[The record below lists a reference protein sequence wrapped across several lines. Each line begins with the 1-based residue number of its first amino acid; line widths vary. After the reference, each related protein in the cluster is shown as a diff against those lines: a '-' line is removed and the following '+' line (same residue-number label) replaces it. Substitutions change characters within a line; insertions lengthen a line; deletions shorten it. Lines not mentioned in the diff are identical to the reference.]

1 MNVTRYH
8 LRYRGNYCYTGLDL
22 SKRAIYVVHS
32 CKTQDRTNEVRYK
45 VTADIQRYRDEY
57 SQWDKSSFPS
67 TSIY

>member
-1 MNVTRYH
+1 MGY
-8 LRYRGNYCYTGLDL
+8 DL

-32 CKTQDRTNEVRYK
+32 CKTRNRTNEVKYK